1 MVLHTNLPI
10 RVTKIIFFLIII
22 FSLQGC
28 EEILEKLKPKKKPN
42 VNVQMHR
49 IEPTEEHKTG
59 SVLRVDYPL
68 GKLKISLD
76 YLRRSKVG
84 SEYAHADLYIT
95 WPEMVGYRKDYTSDE
110 ARVLRLFTTFEKE
123 KGTRLKGDDFYLRL
137 QQRIE
142 AGRISYIRPS
152 PQYEGFTE
160 YWSTVLIKMTEEQRN
175 KNTLWTIYYLVDDP
189 KITSPEG
196 HRLVVRCSFFGTALE
211 PLVEQKLKN
220 NTCKMQWNIDASMS
234 IEVGFYPLILDDWR
248 AMYHGLQVF
257 ITNIRME

>member
-1 MVLHTNLPI
+1 
-10 RVTKIIFFLIII
+10 
-22 FSLQGC
+22 
-28 EEILEKLKPKKKPN
+28 
-42 VNVQMHR
+42 VQIYR
-49 IEPTEEHKTG
+49 IEPTEKYKTG
-59 SVLRVDYPL
+59 SVIRVDYPL
-68 GKLKISLD
+68 GKLKIPID
-76 YLRRSKVG
+76 YHRRSKVN

-95 WPEMVGYRKDYTSDE
+95 WPEMVGFYAGEITSVE

-123 KGTRLKGDDFYLRL
+123 KGTWFKGDDFYLRL
-137 QQRIE
+137 QQRIK

-189 KITSPEG
+189 KTTSPEG
-196 HRLVVRCSFFGTALE
+196 HRLVIRCSFFGTALE

-248 AMYHGLQVF
+248 AMYRGLIKF
-257 ITNIRME
+257 FNNIRME